1 MDRVTK
7 DEDYMLYA
15 LLAGGAPYLV
25 RDGAYPNTDGAF
37 DGEKISLEEM
47 AKRCRVVT
55 ELHEKRH
62 FWSWYAIRALL
73 LTEAFRK
80 VNFPMERMSFVTLQ
94 NRPTR

>member
-1 MDRVTK
+1 MFQN

-47 AKRCRVVT
+47 TERCRVVT
-55 ELHEKRH
+55 ELHEKTAHPGTGTPRV
-62 FWSWYAIRALL
+62 YDGGRKR
-73 LTEAFRK
+73 TE
-80 VNFPMERMSFVTLQ
+80 E
-94 NRPTR
+94 

>member
-1 MDRVTK
+1 MDHVSK

-47 AKRCRVVT
+47 TERCRVVT
-55 ELHEKRH
+55 ELHEKNGTPGTGTPRV
-62 FWSWYAIRALL
+62 YDGGRKR
-73 LTEAFRK
+73 TE
-80 VNFPMERMSFVTLQ
+80 E
-94 NRPTR
+94 